1 MGEMGLSCCLYACMY
16 VCFQTPI
23 RHPYTFHRLPHKS
36 HSEQNLIR
44 SCSLPY
50 AACVPALMLFCL
62 RGSSLHTNIS
72 SSYLSYFF
80 IRQTVLSVAANGL
93 SSWLASTLSDLK
105 RSSNSVDSG
114 VCAHFVC
121 YFTQFCLFQVCAREF
136 IYLVSEQSSLFW
148 LFILEQSILVLWIQ
162 VISAPVASPS
172 PVLPPAPS
180 LSIPVS
186 LAPSFPPSPVRSLH
200 LCLLPLYSCLFL
212 ALPSSRSV
220 FFLPTLL
227 PSWKITVP
235 IWTEPC
241 AAVKLLVLAWHW
253 LKIVPSQN

>member
-1 MGEMGLSCCLYACMY
+1 MRVC

-50 AACVPALMLFCL
+50 AACVPALMLFFFS

-121 YFTQFCLFQVCAREF
+121 YFYPVLSFPGLCVQVH
-136 IYLVSEQSSLFW
+136 LSSLRAELSLLAFHPRVINTCPMNPGHLGSCGFSVSRPPSRSVFINPCLSRS
-148 LFILEQSILVLWIQ
+148 LFSSLACTLCSSL
-162 VISAPVASPS
+162 SSP
-172 PVLPPAPS
+172 

-186 LAPSFPPSPVRSLH
+186 FLLFCPRVLSSYFPLSSPPEKWLCPSGRSPAR
-200 LCLLPLYSCLFL
+200 PLNY
-212 ALPSSRSV
+212 
-220 FFLPTLL
+220 
-227 PSWKITVP
+227 
-235 IWTEPC
+235 
-241 AAVKLLVLAWHW
+241 
-253 LKIVPSQN
+253 